1 MHIWRYDVRPRNDRD
16 SRGNVIYNV
25 RIVLRHAFERG
36 ETEMLNARYLCPENP
51 LHGPPEILS
60 QNLGKFGGEKY
71 RATALHKNRPRV
83 ARPYSGP
90 TRDGDVN
97 GVLGFA
103 IGSPYD
109 PNTRIG
115 KDSKKRKI
123 SPSISPLLMSAAP
136 KRCMGNKRGSYI
148 TTRVSP

>member
-71 RATALHKNRPRV
+71 RATALHKNR
-83 ARPYSGP
+83 GW
-90 TRDGDVN
+90 RDRIRGLLATGMSTVSL
-97 GVLGFA
+97 VLQ
-103 IGSPYD
+103 
-109 PNTRIG
+109 
-115 KDSKKRKI
+115 
-123 SPSISPLLMSAAP
+123 
-136 KRCMGNKRGSYI
+136 
-148 TTRVSP
+148 